1 MFQEAFL
8 QDKEYINDNNNN
20 NKNTEIIFKVQY

>member
-8 QDKEYINDNNNN
+8 QDKEYITDNN

>member
-8 QDKEYINDNNNN
+8 QDKEYINDNNN
-20 NKNTEIIFKVQY
+20 KNTEIIFKVQY

>member
-8 QDKEYINDNNNN
+8 QDKEYINDNNN
-20 NKNTEIIFKVQY
+20 KNSEIIFKVQY

>member
-8 QDKEYINDNNNN
+8 QNKEYINDNNN
-20 NKNTEIIFKVQY
+20 NKNTEIIFKVQF

>member
-8 QDKEYINDNNNN
+8 QDKEYINDNNN
-20 NKNTEIIFKVQY
+20 KNSEIVFKVQY